1 MIKSGFSGY
10 KSKSARV
17 LGRKNIADSYASLD
31 SAIKSIVGNEN
42 TQIFT
47 TLAPQTLVL
56 DSSNNVSRWNPLGYS
71 NANCFLTKSGNTPTY
86 DTTYKLGKFG
96 GVRSVS
102 NQGLVQNTAEDS
114 ASFNK
119 TFLFYMR
126 VNTFGGFSSPEVL
139 FSHSWNNTVGQCTT
153 SRFAT
158 YNNANFTIYN
168 SATSSIAAIK
178 LAYLNGAASVYSP
191 ASTNIFRTLESRI
204 LSNRT
209 GSQGFYDGNKNLI
222 PTPTGP
228 FGTLTTSTS
237 SYTFSPSSMGLTNA
251 EWDGHYTNGFLPSK
265 LFVLS
270 NATDSLFF
278 TLIYV
283 PSTLTAT
290 QVQRTKLLL
299 DKLYGV

>member
-10 KSKSARV
+10 KNKSARV
-17 LGRKNIADSYASLD
+17 LGRKNIADSYSSLD
-31 SAIKSIVGNEN
+31 SAIKSIVGSEN
-42 TQIFT
+42 VQIFT

-102 NQGLVQNTAEDS
+102 NQGLVQNSAEDS
-114 ASFNK
+114 ASFDK
-119 TFLFYMR
+119 TFLIYMR
-126 VNTFGGFSSPEVL
+126 QNTIAGFGTSEVL
-139 FSHSWNNTVGQCTT
+139 FSHAWNNTVGQCTT

-158 YNNANFTIYN
+158 YNNSNFSIYN
-168 SATSSIAAIK
+168 SATSSITATKVSFI
-178 LAYLNGAASVYSP
+178 NGAASVYAP
-191 ASTNIFRTLESRI
+191 TSTNVFRALESRM
-204 LSNRT
+204 LANRT
-209 GSQGFYDGNKNLI
+209 GSQGFYDGNKSLI
-222 PTPTGP
+222 VTATGKT
-228 FGTLTTSTS
+228 GILTDNAS
-237 SYTFSPSSMGLTNA
+237 SYTFAPSTIGLTNL

-270 NATDSLFF
+270 NAADSMFY

-290 QVQRTKLLL
+290 QIQRTKLLL
-299 DKLYGV
+299 DKLYGA